1 MPSSRAS
8 VERDS
13 DRSASPRW
21 AGFPIYYADDQAKG
35 FPADVEALADA
46 VRKADGVSFVT
57 PEYNYG
63 IPGGLKN
70 AIDWVSR
77 LKDQPFVGKPV
88 AIQSV
93 TAGPLGGG
101 RMQYHLRQACVFL
114 DALAFTR
121 PEVFIGMAAGKFDEK
136 TLAFKDEA
144 GINFI
149 KQQLAGFEKFI
160 RKLGGK

>member
-1 MPSSRAS
+1 MRTS
-8 VERDS
+8 
-13 DRSASPRW
+13 
-21 AGFPIYYADDQAKG
+21 GQG

-46 VRKADGVSFVT
+46 VRKADGVIFVT

-77 LKDQPFVGKPV
+77 LKDQPFIGKPV

-121 PEVFIGMAAGKFDEK
+121 PEVFIGMAASKFDEK
-136 TLAFKDEA
+136 TLAFKDKA

-149 KQQLAGFEKFI
+149 KQQLAGFKKSSANGAGSS
-160 RKLGGK
+160 RHR